1 MSKKVKSEN
10 RFNIP
15 ILTNKYKD
23 KIHIKTNGE
32 FELVSDYND
41 KVITIRHLECGRD
54 SELNPKYFLS
64 KLSCPKC
71 AKEERYIKRLE
82 KTKKIVLEFK
92 EELKNEVG
100 EEYIVTRDCMNP
112 DERKV
117 SLKHKCGYEYK
128 IKINSFRSG
137 RRCPICT
144 KTQPKPPE
152 QYEKEFKTIVK
163 DKFKLLSEYER
174 ANKKIEV
181 LCTRCNFKSLVNPS
195 SFLRDSRCP
204 KCEKKQVIKK

>member
-1 MSKKVKSEN
+1 MSQRVKLEN
-10 RFNIP
+10 RFNIS
-15 ILTNKYKD
+15 ILTEKYKN
-23 KIHIKTNGE
+23 KIYLKTNGE

-41 KVITIRHLECGRD
+41 KVITIRHLECGRE

-64 KLSCPKC
+64 KLSCPQC
-71 AKEERYIKRLE
+71 AKEERYLKRLE
-82 KTKKIVLEFK
+82 KTKKIISEFK
-92 EELKNEVG
+92 EELKKEVG
-100 EEYIVTRDCMNP
+100 EDYIVTSDYMNP

-152 QYEKEFKTIVK
+152 QYEKEFKIIVK
-163 DKFKLLSEYER
+163 DKFELLSEYER

-181 LCTRCNFKSLVNPS
+181 LCTRCNSKSLVNPS

-204 KCEKKQVIKK
+204 KCEKKQVLKK